1 MKLLTLGL
9 VIPIAACSFGSS
21 SEAEG
26 PGVAAQGSGSTRT
39 FQVAGFTGIDL
50 RGSDD
55 IDVRVGP
62 GFSVRAE
69 GPSEDLDKLRIDLDG
84 STLNVGRKDRT
95 GMTWSKGGKVKV
107 FVTMPRLA
115 EAHVAGSGT
124 LAVDRVEGSTFGGG
138 IAGSGNLRVA
148 ALHVDEVKFSIAGS
162 GNATAAGTAKALK
175 VEMAGSGD
183 VDGRGLKAQSARIEI
198 AGSGGVRAVVDGT
211 ATVDMMGSG
220 DVDLGPN
227 ARCKVSKMGSG
238 TVRCAS

>member
-9 VIPIAACSFGSS
+9 IIPLAACSFSS
-21 SEAEG
+21 SGEAEG
-26 PGVAAQGSGSTRT
+26 PGVAAQGSGSMRT
-39 FQVAGFTGIDL
+39 FQVADFTGIDL

-84 STLNVGRKDRT
+84 STLNVGRKNRT
-95 GMTWSKGGKVKV
+95 GMNWGKGSKVKV
-107 FVTMPRLA
+107 FVTLPRLT
-115 EAHVAGSGT
+115 EANVAGSGT
-124 LAVDRVEGSTFGGG
+124 LAVDRVEGSKFDGG
-138 IAGSGNLRVA
+138 IAGSGNLRLA
-148 ALHVDEVKFSIAGS
+148 ALQVDEAKFSIAGS
-162 GNATAAGTAKALK
+162 GNATAAGAAKALT
-175 VEMAGSGD
+175 VEIAGSGD
-183 VDGRGLKAQSARIEI
+183 IDGRALQAQSARIEI
-198 AGSGGVRAVVDGT
+198 AGSGGVRAVVNGA

-227 ARCKVSKMGSG
+227 ARCTVSKMGSG